1 MDVSIHK
8 NNLFIKLK
16 FKCFKQN
23 EKNICNIQ
31 DVYKH
36 QNI

>member
-1 MDVSIHK
+1 MDVSIH

-23 EKNICNIQ
+23 KKNICNIQ